1 MVFILILKVQSTWFA
16 RARAIK
22 MHIFISSSPTSL
34 PVSKYR
40 KNGQKFQ
47 NLPVQVKI
55 FTEAEPRGIPA
66 SVNLIS
72 IPHFEIITTKKKVLH
87 QEHSYNSR
95 TIHYIYSPHYLV
107 SGINQWVSC
116 FIVIPFSFWSFQK
129 STFLFAAF
137 SAVLSSLS
145 LLVFSVVCCLKQNHI
160 GFPLKTLSFLLKK

>member
-1 MVFILILKVQSTWFA
+1 MVFILILKVQSTSSSRALA
-16 RARAIK
+16 RE

-66 SVNLIS
+66 SVKLIP
-72 IPHFEIITTKKKVLH
+72 IPHFELQPPRIRILI
-87 QEHSYNSR
+87 QELSQQIKDNSHPLFF
-95 TIHYIYSPHYLV
+95 TPYSV
-107 SGINQWVSC
+107 RDKEWVS
-116 FIVIPFSFWSFQK
+116 FFYQLNLFLSGFLEVHSFSLSGYQPP
-129 STFLFAAF
+129 
-137 SAVLSSLS
+137 SSLS

-160 GFPLKTLSFLLKK
+160 GFPLKTLSFIA